1 MRGRTPSGPEYV
13 NTVAGSDTAKERAR
27 IVLETMMGT
36 CRVQEACAR
45 LGISEPRF
53 HQLRT
58 QIVEALVA
66 SAEPQKPGRKPRTLT
81 PAEEQVCLLQQQLTE
96 LKIELNT
103 ARVREE
109 IALTLPRLVPGP
121 DGDDPASEKK
131 TPTPQSKRRRGRP
144 PKNPGSPPGK
154 RKST

>member
-1 MRGRTPSGPEYV
+1 MRGRRPSGPEYV
-13 NTVAGSDTAKERAR
+13 ETLSGSDTAKERLKV
-27 IVLETMMGT
+27 ILETLAGT

-58 QIVEALVA
+58 QMLEAARAGL
-66 SAEPQKPGRKPRTLT
+66 EPQTPGRKPQTPT
-81 PAEEQVCLLQQQLTE
+81 PAEEQVRLLQEQVQQQDFE
-96 LKIELNT
+96 LRV
-103 ARVREE
+103 ARAREE
-109 IALTLPRLVPGP
+109 VALTLPRLVPEP
-121 DGDDPASEKK
+121 EAKAAEKK
-131 TPTPQSKRRRGRP
+131 TPPQSKRRRGRP